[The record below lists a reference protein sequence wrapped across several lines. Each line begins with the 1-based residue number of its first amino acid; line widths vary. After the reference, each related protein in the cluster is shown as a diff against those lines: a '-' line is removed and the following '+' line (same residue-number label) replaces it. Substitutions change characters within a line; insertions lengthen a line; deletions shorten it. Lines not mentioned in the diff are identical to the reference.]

1 MGAGHAESARDP
13 PLRRPRRARGCARA
27 ARARGGAR
35 RRGGGRPLNF
45 THSDPESNVFALC
58 WLLGARR
65 VPALVFTRVVLDS
78 SVVRSP
84 PHPPPSYLKPPPERH
99 SPTRRVAAPPSAAP
113 AARSLLL
120 PAAAVAAR
128 RCCAAAS
135 ISRIVTLAPA
145 ACGHTAVGSAHRL
158 VCHQY
163 YVYVIFTFSAGQ
175 REPADRHFYP
185 CLCGNGQVLRRPRK
199 DSGFS
204 FLFDAVAILTS
215 RCLLSI
221 VVHRYDTY
229 DGLIA

>member
-35 RRGGGRPLNF
+35 RRGGRPL

-163 YVYVIFTFSAGQ
+163 YVIFTFSAGQ
-175 REPADRHFYP
+175 RKPTGISILACVEMDKFCDALARIQGFHSSSTR
-185 CLCGNGQVLRRPRK
+185 LR
-199 DSGFS
+199 F
-204 FLFDAVAILTS
+204 
-215 RCLLSI
+215 
-221 VVHRYDTY
+221 
-229 DGLIA
+229 